1 MHYYYNFNHHYNHP
15 YNNNNYLLITL
26 TETEILGRRE
36 ILVATTYFGN
46 LFKFLTLVQ
55 APCLKVVF
63 FPYIIHCPAVH
74 RTQEDRREAN
84 ALYSSA
90 PPLNCGPVQSQI
102 HSGNAFCRLIL

>member
-63 FPYIIHCPAVH
+63 FHISYIVQLYTEH
-74 RTQEDRREAN
+74 RKTEGKQMHSI
-84 ALYSSA
+84 ALHH
-90 PPLNCGPVQSQI
+90 L
-102 HSGNAFCRLIL
+102 